1 MAEDV
6 AAQLRHKHVRT
17 LEVLQTVMDEN
28 ASLKK
33 TVKQLQVG
41 HLEQAD
47 VIHALKPRYQSSDPA
62 SPCSLS
68 LVRQTVA

>member
-28 ASLKK
+28 AALKK
-33 TVKQLQVG
+33 TVKQL
-41 HLEQAD
+41 E
-47 VIHALKPRYQSSDPA
+47 
-62 SPCSLS
+62 
-68 LVRQTVA
+68 VRRAT